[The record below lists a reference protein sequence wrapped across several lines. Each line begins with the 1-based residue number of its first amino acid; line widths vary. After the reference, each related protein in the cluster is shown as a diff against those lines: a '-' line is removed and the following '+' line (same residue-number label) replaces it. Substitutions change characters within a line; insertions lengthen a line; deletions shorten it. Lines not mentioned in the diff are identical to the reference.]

1 MNYIGHVPDDVS
13 LLAALDSIGENIIIA
28 DKNYNISWMNSSA
41 TKLLTDVAP
50 LFGFSDIKEIIGIN
64 MDRFHRVP
72 QHQQNIMGK
81 LTKNHRARINI
92 LDRLITDIVIT
103 AIKNNSDETMGYVV
117 MLMDVTTKSEEET
130 RKDTLINSL
139 SVPILNI
146 WKKTI
151 AVPLIGEFD
160 TDRAN
165 RLITA
170 VVAECAL
177 HQIEFA
183 LIDLSGISNY
193 DSVVG
198 QYIQNLNDTLKIIG
212 TECIIVGISPKLAM
226 TMVSLE
232 LSIPTFSSA
241 YAGLHYIINNQ
252 K

>member
-1 MNYIGHVPDDVS
+1 MNYIGYVPDDVS

-50 LFGFSDIKEIIGIN
+50 LFGFSNVEEMIGIN
-64 MDRFHRVP
+64 MDRFHRTP
-72 QHQQNIMGK
+72 QHQQNVMGK

-92 LDRLITDIVIT
+92 RDRLITDIVIT
-103 AIKNNSDETMGYVV
+103 AIKNNSDEIMGYVV
-117 MLMDVTTKSEEET
+117 MLMDVTTKAEEET

-165 RLITA
+165 RLITS

-193 DSVVG
+193 DNVVG

-212 TECIIVGISPKLAM
+212 TECIIVGINPKLAM

-232 LSIPTFSSA
+232 LCIPTFSSA
-241 YAGLHYIINNQ
+241 YAGLNYIINNQ